1 MKLKLFL
8 ILFLSSC
15 ATPTQ
20 LINRALKKDPEIL
33 RSRTS
38 AEVTYVTDTVTV
50 YLDGEVVKVPVSVP
64 VEVPVI
70 KWIKERTNKEERL
83 DARLQKAELQRFRL
97 TNDSLEINN
106 KKLKQEARILK
117 AAANAKNKENTL
129 DTIIFLKDNW
139 LFIILFIFALYF
151 TPKLFRWLKEE
162 FEQARNKRKRL
173 D

>member
-1 MKLKLFL
+1 MKRYIFLLVLF
-8 ILFLSSC
+8 ISSC

-70 KWIKERTNKEERL
+70 KWIKERTNKEERI
-83 DARLQKAELQRFRL
+83 DGRLYKAQLQRFRL
-97 TNDSLEINN
+97 TNDSLALNN
-106 KKLKQEARILK
+106 KKLKQEARILR
-117 AAANAKNKENTL
+117 AEANAKNRENTAG
-129 DTIIFLKDNW
+129 IINFIKDAW
-139 LFIILFIFALYF
+139 VWIIIIIFALIYL
-151 TPKLFRWLKEE
+151 PKIISWIKKTQKEE
-162 FEQARNKRKRL
+162 
-173 D
+173 

>member
-1 MKLKLFL
+1 MKKYIFL
-8 ILFLSSC
+8 IVLFLSSC

-38 AEVTYVTDTVTV
+38 AEVIYVTDSVTV
-50 YLDGEVVKVPVSVP
+50 YLDGETVKVPVNVP

-70 KWIKERTNKEERL
+70 KWVKERTNKEERL
-83 DARLQKAELQRFRL
+83 AARLQKAELQRFRL

-106 KKLKQEARILK
+106 KKLKQEARILR
-117 AAANAKNKENTL
+117 AEANAKNKENTL

-139 LFIILFIFALYF
+139 LFIILFIFVLYF
-151 TPKLFRWLKEE
+151 TPKFIKWLRNEL
-162 FEQARNKRKRL
+162 EQRKNKL
-173 D
+173 PH

>member
-1 MKLKLFL
+1 MKRYIFL
-8 ILFLSSC
+8 LVLFLSSC

-38 AEVTYVTDTVTV
+38 AEVTYITDTVTV
-50 YLDGEVVKVPVSVP
+50 YMDGEVVKVPVSVP

-70 KWIKERTNKEERL
+70 KWVKERTNKEERL

-106 KKLKQEARILK
+106 KKLKQEARILR
-117 AAANAKNKENTL
+117 AEANAKNKENTL
-129 DTIIFLKDNW
+129 DTIIFMKDNW
-139 LFIILFIFALYF
+139 LFIILFIFVLYF
-151 TPKLFRWLKEE
+151 TPKFIKWLRNEL
-162 FEQARNKRKRL
+162 EQRRNKQPL
-173 D
+173 